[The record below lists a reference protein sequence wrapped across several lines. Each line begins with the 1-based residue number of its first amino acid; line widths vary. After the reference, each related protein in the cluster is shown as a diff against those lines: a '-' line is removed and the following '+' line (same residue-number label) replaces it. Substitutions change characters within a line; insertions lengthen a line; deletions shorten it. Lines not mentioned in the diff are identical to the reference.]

1 MADCVV
7 DTSVAVKWVLAE
19 PDSTDAIR
27 VMNEVV
33 TGGGILHF
41 LDIALVEAANAIW
54 VRAHRGKHSA
64 ADAVRIL
71 ATLRKCPTSIY
82 PSAPILDDALAV
94 SLQFDIAVYDA
105 CFVAAVNR
113 LGCVG
118 VTADA
123 PLMRKLGGVIPSIK
137 LLKDW

>member
-19 PDSTDAIR
+19 PDSADAIR
-27 VMNEVV
+27 IMNEVV
-33 TGGGILHF
+33 TGGGTLHL

-64 ADAVRIL
+64 ADAIRIL
-71 ATLRKCPTSIY
+71 ATLRKCPTSVY
-82 PSAPILDDALAV
+82 SSAPILDNAMAV
-94 SLQFDIAVYDA
+94 ALQFDIAVYDA
-105 CFVAAVNR
+105 CFVATVNQ
-113 LGCVG
+113 LGCPG

-123 PLMRKLGGVIPSIK
+123 PLMRKLGGAFPSIK